1 MGFGCILG
9 GVEPTWEKSAWC
21 VPLAFQHPGANITG
35 IFFGDQSVQVS
46 QKRETNVGTSDNVG
60 NPVHRAQDTTASS
73 EVR

>member
-9 GVEPTWEKSAWC
+9 GVELAWVKSARC
-21 VPLAFQHPGANITG
+21 VPLAFQNPGTNITG

-46 QKRETNVGTSDNVG
+46 QTRETNVGTSDNVG
-60 NPVHRAQDTTASS
+60 NPVHRAQDTRASS